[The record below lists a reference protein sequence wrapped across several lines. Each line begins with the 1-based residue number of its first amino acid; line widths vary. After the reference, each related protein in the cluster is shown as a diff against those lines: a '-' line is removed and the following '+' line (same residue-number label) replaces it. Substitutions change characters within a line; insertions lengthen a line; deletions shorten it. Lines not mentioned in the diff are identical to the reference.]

1 MMTTAI
7 KSRPPSMAGPTFPP
21 RVGADS
27 AVHLFAASV
36 RNYVPRLISSV
47 CIASLTVFFV
57 GPMWTALWFA
67 ATWAIVLSGVG
78 LMALINARPRTG
90 RAAALTHC
98 LSLNSLVSSCLSAG
112 MPAALWA
119 SGDLLAQG
127 FALVCLFIG
136 SSYVLLQYYA
146 NPRMFL
152 LLLAPYALAMAYIAA
167 GFLHDRGFHPVV
179 IVTIAATTVSLV
191 NFFIYSR
198 SMLDR
203 SRSALRSAR
212 ARAQQGEAAA
222 EAANRAKSAFLATM
236 SHEIRTPLN
245 GVFGMTQV
253 MAAGPLEQ
261 VQRERLAIIRQ
272 SGEALLAVLNDILDL
287 SKIEAGKLEIEEIA
301 FDLGPLAQGACAAF
315 TAAAK
320 DKGLDFVFEVE
331 AARGAYLGDPTRLRQ
346 ILCNLISNA
355 LKFTDAGQIALTAAN
370 AGGALRIAVSDTGV
384 GIPQKALATLFEE
397 FTQVDTTMTRRFGG
411 TGLGLAISHKLAA
424 LMGGT
429 IEVVSEAGLGS
440 TFTLTVP
447 LERLGDETAALA
459 GATPTVVPADAA
471 QDPGLRVLAAEDNAI
486 NQIVLRT
493 LLDQIGVAATM
504 VGDGAEALAAWEA
517 GEWDAILMDVQMPT
531 MDGPTAARLIRSR
544 ENQSGRPRTPIIAL
558 TANAMSHQ
566 VEEYLAA
573 GMDAHV
579 AKPIEA
585 ERLYAALQSALA
597 PAESATDTVIHG
609 HRRNHSR

>member
-1 MMTTAI
+1 MTTAI
-7 KSRPPSMAGPTFPP
+7 KSRSPSTVGPTFPP
-21 RVGADS
+21 RVGSDS

-36 RNYVPRLISSV
+36 RNYVPRLISSA
-47 CIASLTVFFV
+47 CIASLAVFFV
-57 GPMWTALWFA
+57 GPMWTTLWFA
-67 ATWAIVLSGVG
+67 ATWAIVLTGIG
-78 LMALINARPRTG
+78 LMALITARPRTR

-98 LSLNSLVSSCLSAG
+98 LSLNNLVSSCLSAG

-127 FALVCLFIG
+127 FALVRLFIG
-136 SSYVLLQYYA
+136 STYVLLQYYA
-146 NPRMFL
+146 NPRMFFL
-152 LLLAPYALAMAYIAA
+152 LLGPYALAMAYIAV
-167 GFLHDRGFHPVV
+167 GFLHDRGFHGVV

-203 SRSALRSAR
+203 SRSALRKAR
-212 ARAQQGEAAA
+212 ARAEQGEADA

-253 MAAGPLEQ
+253 MAAGPLED

-301 FDLGPLAQGACAAF
+301 FDLEPLAQGACAAF

-320 DKGLDFVFEVE
+320 EKGLDFVFDVE
-331 AARGAYLGDPTRLRQ
+331 AARGAYLGDPTRLRP

-355 LKFTDAGQIALTAAN
+355 LKFTDAGQIALTAAY

-384 GIPQKALATLFEE
+384 GIPTAALATLFDK
-397 FTQVDTTMTRRFGG
+397 FTQVDTTTTRRFGG
-411 TGLGLAISHKLAA
+411 TGLGLAISHQLAA

-429 IEVVSEAGLGS
+429 IEVVSEAGSGS
-440 TFTLTVP
+440 KFTLTVP
-447 LERLGDETAALA
+447 LERLADETVA
-459 GATPTVVPADAA
+459 GATKTLISADAG
-471 QDPGLRVLAAEDNAI
+471 QGPGLRVLAAEDNAV

-493 LLDQIGVAATM
+493 LLDQIGIAATM
-504 VGDGAEALAAWEA
+504 VGDGAQALAAWEA
-517 GEWDAILMDVQMPT
+517 GEWDAILMDIQMPT
-531 MDGPTAARLIRSR
+531 MDGPTAARSIRSR
-544 ENQSGRPRTPIIAL
+544 EKLSGRPRTPIIAL

-566 VEEYLAA
+566 VGEYLAA

-597 PAESATDTVIHG
+597 PAEDAPSPAISRH
-609 HRRNHSR
+609 HRANSR